1 MLVNNA
7 INPMRRN
14 QSLCASMIYHF
25 SFSLL
30 KGALLI
36 ALFPKPKCTQ
46 AKLDFSAFERRF
58 FFGWKKFP
66 FNKEKHTKKSPLRFD
81 VLSERMEFFVCCFLF
96 HHRALVKKNKY
107 WGSLNLSDLFTF
119 HVWFFFS
126 PSLAMHLWRSLWSV
140 FCSTVAWWFYWAGF
154 CAVHRK
160 KQGSLI
166 LVTDF

>member
-58 FFGWKKFP
+58 FFLVGKNFRS
-66 FNKEKHTKKSPLRFD
+66 TKKNTQ
-81 VLSERMEFFVCCFLF
+81 
-96 HHRALVKKNKY
+96 K
-107 WGSLNLSDLFTF
+107 SLL
-119 HVWFFFS
+119 
-126 PSLAMHLWRSLWSV
+126 
-140 FCSTVAWWFYWAGF
+140 
-154 CAVHRK
+154 
-160 KQGSLI
+160 
-166 LVTDF
+166 

>member
-58 FFGWKKFP
+58 FFWLEKISVQQRKTHKKVSFKIRRPFWKDGIFCLLL
-66 FNKEKHTKKSPLRFD
+66 FVSSSRAGEEK
-81 VLSERMEFFVCCFLF
+81 
-96 HHRALVKKNKY
+96 
-107 WGSLNLSDLFTF
+107 
-119 HVWFFFS
+119 
-126 PSLAMHLWRSLWSV
+126 
-140 FCSTVAWWFYWAGF
+140 
-154 CAVHRK
+154 
-160 KQGSLI
+160 
-166 LVTDF
+166 